1 MGMRAEAPLG
11 IALRGSSALQMW
23 RSLAL
28 LEARAL
34 DERQRRWERGDF
46 THDALPELRASAVLA
61 RGRQNLPADYS
72 LRASSGGAVSL
83 AGRFSLDLPLQVQVS
98 AAAQRRST
106 DTLKARLLALPPTP
120 QFLMLEPGVF
130 IASPE
135 LALVD
140 VAAEL
145 DETELLLAACELCAI
160 YSPDS
165 NTGRLLERP
174 QIAHRTA
181 LEELVGQMGGSKGVR
196 QARFAA
202 SAVLERSRS
211 PRETQLGLILSLP
224 SSRGGYG
231 LDRPLL
237 NQPLELCS
245 AASQVY
251 GRGICECD
259 LLFEGASIAVFY
271 DGEETHLNRRQQHND
286 ALRHNALAVQG
297 ITELVITNS
306 QIKSIEKMDRIAGI
320 IGSALGKK
328 PCSRKDFKARQLR
341 LHRALLSPVS
351 GAR

>member
-83 AGRFSLDLPLQVQVS
+83 ADRFSLDLPLQVQVS

-202 SAVLERSRS
+202 SAALERSRS

-237 NQPLELCS
+237 NQPLALCS

-297 ITELVITNS
+297 LTELVVTNS

-341 LHRALLSPVS
+341 LHRTLLNPVFSP
-351 GAR
+351 R